1 MKEKQVS
8 EYQDLAFK
16 ICDILNYNKATD
28 INLIDISKSSN
39 VADYFVV
46 ATGDSRV
53 QVRALMEELE
63 HALEENGIF
72 VLRRDGVGDGRW
84 VVLDYGIIVVHIF
97 TADLREYYHI
107 EKLWIDGKNAMNM
120 QAIEK
125 LKEKFNKEAEVAKKQ
140 KEEKQAKKAKQPGKK
155 EVKKEETKQPKTAKK
170 TKKEKSE

>member
-1 MKEKQVS
+1 M
-8 EYQDLAFK
+8 
-16 ICDILNYNKATD
+16 
-28 INLIDISKSSN
+28 
-39 VADYFVV
+39 
-46 ATGDSRV
+46 
-53 QVRALMEELE
+53 
-63 HALEENGIF
+63 ENGIF

-140 KEEKQAKKAKQPGKK
+140 KEEKQAKKAKQPAKK
-155 EVKKEETKQPKTAKK
+155 EEKKEETKQPKTAKK